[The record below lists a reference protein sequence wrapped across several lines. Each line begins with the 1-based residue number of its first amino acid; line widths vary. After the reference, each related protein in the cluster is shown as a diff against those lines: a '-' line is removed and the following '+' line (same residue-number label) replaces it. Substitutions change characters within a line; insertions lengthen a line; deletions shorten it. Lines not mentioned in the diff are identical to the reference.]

1 MNKTRLKKYANLIA
15 KVGVNVQ
22 KGQEVFITAELDQ
35 PEFVKMV
42 VDECYRLGASR
53 VVVDWSYQPLEK
65 SNIRYCSQKVLSTVP
80 DYVIAK
86 LEHQVNVLPCKIYLM
101 SENPDGLNGI
111 NQAKYMKAMSAR
123 GKIIKPIRDKMA
135 NKYQWCIAAVP
146 GKEWAK
152 KIFPGERASVA
163 MEKLWEAILDTSRVY
178 EDPVEEW
185 NKHNDNLLKK
195 CDYLNSLKLR
205 TLEYKASN
213 GTDLKVGLIPEALFC
228 GGGENALGSGIYF
241 NPNIPS
247 EEVFT
252 SPMKGEAEG
261 IVYSS
266 RPLSANGSLIENFW
280 MRFEGGKVV
289 DCGAEKNED
298 ALRGLLALDEGAPYL
313 GECAL
318 VPYSSPIRESGLLF
332 YNTLFD
338 ENAACHLAIG
348 RGFTNLLR
356 GYENMTEQ
364 QAHEM
369 GINDSMLHEDF
380 MIGTQDLSIVGVCE
394 DGTRVQ
400 IFENGEWAF
409 YLIYSKKQEHKSAPV
424 FLYLLVSFKP
434 FGNGEDRVLITAKV

>member
-42 VDECYRLGASR
+42 VDECYRLGASK
-53 VVVDWSYQPLEK
+53 VVVDWNYQPLEK

-80 DYVIAK
+80 DYAIAK

-178 EDPVEEW
+178 ENPVEEW

-195 CDYLNSLKLR
+195 CNYLNSLKLR
-205 TLEYKASN
+205 SLEYKASN

-280 MRFEGGKVV
+280 MKFEGGKVV
-289 DCGAEKNED
+289 DCGAEKNEE

-356 GYENMTEQ
+356 GYENMTEK

-380 MIGTQDLSIVGVCE
+380 MIGTSDLSIVGVCE

-400 IFENGEWAF
+400 IFKDGEWAF
-409 YLIYSKKQEHKSAPV
+409 
-424 FLYLLVSFKP
+424 
-434 FGNGEDRVLITAKV
+434 